1 MQGGVSRQREMGG
14 DITVDAVQGASSS
27 IANETVISDND
38 RRNMMEQMGAPTDR
52 MSDGSHIST
61 LQAQKRSASGHR
73 GYKIQQSSDNA
84 QNRLQMR
91 SGGSSSARDA
101 SLGQQAG
108 RVSEER
114 QGSASTPDKG
124 VSVKR
129 TKKRLRKAAL
139 KGTPATQDAS
149 QEILYDLAQDQTN
162 ASTDLIHDKT
172 EESESESD
180 SDSEAEKATP
190 SQSVAAQAI
199 HLKKLEQNRRKSA

>member
-14 DITVDAVQGASSS
+14 DMTVDAVQGASSS

-84 QNRLQMR
+84 QNRPQMR

-101 SLGQQAG
+101 SLGQQEGACERG
-108 RVSEER
+108 AARIGEHSR
-114 QGSASTPDKG
+114 QGS
-124 VSVKR
+124 
-129 TKKRLRKAAL
+129 LREEDEETA
-139 KGTPATQDAS
+139 
-149 QEILYDLAQDQTN
+149 
-162 ASTDLIHDKT
+162 
-172 EESESESD
+172 EESGSEGNAGHPGCEPGNS
-180 SDSEAEKATP
+180 
-190 SQSVAAQAI
+190 
-199 HLKKLEQNRRKSA
+199 R